1 VIRERGIARVGG
13 LDDADFRSGRVEIE
27 HLPKDISQKV
37 GAGAAPCHPWVG
49 RRCQRRRD
57 RKFSMA
63 NARTTA
69 SMRFFEMPLSV
80 IEDSPRE

>member
-1 VIRERGIARVGG
+1 

-49 RRCQRRRD
+49 GV
-57 RKFSMA
+57 A
-63 NARTTA
+63 NAA
-69 SMRFFEMPLSV
+69 V
-80 IEDSPRE
+80 IGNFQWQTLEQRPP